1 MHKVIIQG
9 GGGHAQVVLECLRAA
24 GYEVVAL
31 CDPNSNGESLGIPT
45 YKQYDSQLAPGA
57 YAVVAIGDNSVRK
70 RVVET
75 TKHSFVNAIHP
86 SVLFSPSASM
96 GYGNMLMHAA
106 IVQAQSKIGNH
117 VIVNTGSHI
126 DHDCIIGDFVHLAPG
141 AILCG
146 NVHVGEG
153 TLIGAGSTVIQEI
166 KIGKW
171 AVIGAGSVVIGD
183 VPDYTTVVGNPG
195 RVIRRPD
202 QKEFRVEGF
211 ELPSEH

>member
-9 GGGHAQVVLECLRAA
+9 GGVHAQVVLDCLRAA
-24 GYEVVAL
+24 GYNVVAL
-31 CDPNSNGESLGIPT
+31 CDPNSNGDSLGIPSH
-45 YKQYDSQLAPGA
+45 KEYDPLLAPEA

-70 RVVET
+70 RVVEA

-86 SVLFSPSASM
+86 SALLSPSASI
-96 GYGNMLMHAA
+96 GCGNMVMHGA

-117 VIVNTGSHI
+117 VIVNTGSQV

-146 NVHVGEG
+146 NVQVGEG
-153 TLIGAGSTVIQEI
+153 TLIGAGSTVIQGK

-171 AVIGAGSVVIGD
+171 AIVGAGSVVIDD
-183 VPDYTTVVGNPG
+183 VPDYTMIVGNPA
-195 RVIRRPD
+195 RVIKHLD
-202 QKEFRVEGF
+202 QREF
-211 ELPSEH
+211 